1 MIGLL
6 VTDMIIMS
14 HRFQNEFAS
23 DKGIGKVMDKL
34 LLIGNREIRLKFQ
47 SKLWDAVQDHFLN
60 ANEEE
65 ASEGLEVLTA
75 FGAYLV
81 EKTIFMKKI
90 ELITDGLLEN
100 KKEESE
106 EPMEIEE

>member
-1 MIGLL
+1 
-6 VTDMIIMS
+6 
-14 HRFQNEFAS
+14 
-23 DKGIGKVMDKL
+23 MDKL

-47 SKLWDAVQDHFLN
+47 SKLWGAVQDHFLN

-81 EKTIFMKKI
+81 EKTIFMKKK
-90 ELITDGLLEN
+90 EHDQHVTDGILEN